1 MRVISPN
8 SLALKRYL
16 KVPMVLLVFASATV
30 SGLSVVM
37 LKLFGEL
44 IQSRE
49 WQDYYGLMLAMLCI
63 LVLCGGYQLHLVN
76 QAMKYYDQM
85 EAVPVY
91 QTSLMIMWIL
101 SGLIILQESKNYST
115 LGLLAIF
122 GSILLCCIGIKFLT
136 MKRKMLKTV

>member
-1 MRVISPN
+1 MQRPAYQLIEVLNELTEAQVRVISPD
-8 SLALKRYL
+8 SKMLKKLL
-16 KVPMVLLVFASATV
+16 KVPMVLLVLASATV

-44 IQSRE
+44 IQSRD
-49 WQDYYGLMLAMLCI
+49 WQSYYGLMICMLCT
-63 LVLCGGYQLHLVN
+63 LVVCGGYQLHLVN

-101 SGLIILQESKNYST
+101 SGLVIL
-115 LGLLAIF
+115 
-122 GSILLCCIGIKFLT
+122 
-136 MKRKMLKTV
+136 

>member
-1 MRVISPN
+1 M
-8 SLALKRYL
+8 LKKLL
-16 KVPMVLLVFASATV
+16 KVPMVLLVLASATV

-44 IQSRE
+44 IQSRD
-49 WQDYYGLMLAMLCI
+49 WQSYYGLMICMLCT
-63 LVLCGGYQLHLVN
+63 LVVCGGYQLHLVN

-101 SGLIILQESKNYST
+101 SGLVIL
-115 LGLLAIF
+115 
-122 GSILLCCIGIKFLT
+122 
-136 MKRKMLKTV
+136 